1 MKLAKRVLKYL
12 KPYKGRLSLAILSM
26 ILYSA
31 LTVLFFDQFQE
42 LIDTIIRGLEEGNA
56 TLDELNWILIGVFF
70 IFLLRGIAQYG
81 KKYLTSYVSQNAIK
95 DLRADLYGHLH
106 SLSLEFYAENKTGE
120 IMSRATNDVGILQGA
135 IASGAIGVFSKVFTL
150 VGGIGKLLYDSWKLT
165 LVSFILFPVIGYIID
180 LFSKKIKKVSKRAQ
194 VKIANVSDVL
204 QETISGIRVVKSFGR
219 EEYEYERFQEENYAN
234 FRANLKSSQLK
245 ATLTPATEFL
255 ASLSFIVVLWY
266 GGREVVAGSMSPG
279 QLIGF
284 FSLLLY
290 ITNPLKSITR
300 LVGTIQKSLAA
311 AERIFEVIDEQPSIQ
326 DKKNAQELESVEGK
340 IELENVSF
348 SYDEDELALDDINL
362 VAEQDQM
369 VALVGHS
376 GAGKSTLVNLI
387 PRFYDPD
394 EGSIYING
402 TNIKEFKVGSL
413 RDKMGIVPQETV
425 LFSGTIEDN
434 ILYGDLDASR
444 EEVIKAAQAAN
455 AHDFILGF
463 EDGYETKIGERGA
476 GLSGG
481 QKQRIAIARAILK
494 NPEVLILDEAT
505 SSLDTESEAL
515 VQEALERLMED
526 RTTFVIAHRLSTV
539 LNADRIVVLED
550 GRIVERGTH
559 EELLEQ
565 GGVYSDLYEVQLKGN
580 KDS

>member
-1 MKLAKRVLKYL
+1 MKLIKRVLKYL
-12 KPYKGRLSLAILSM
+12 SPYKGRFILAIISM
-26 ILYSA
+26 IIYSA

-42 LIDTIIRGLEEGNA
+42 LIDTIIRGLEAGEA
-56 TLDELNWILIGVFF
+56 TLDELNIILIGVFF
-70 IFLLRGIAQYG
+70 IFLFRGVAQYG

-95 DLRADLYGHLH
+95 DLRADLYEHLH

-120 IMSRATNDVGILQGA
+120 IMSRATNDIGILQGA

-150 VGGIGKLLYDSWKLT
+150 IGGIGKLFYDSWKLT
-165 LVSFILFPVIGYIID
+165 LISFILFPVIGYIID

-219 EEYEYERFQEENYAN
+219 EEYEYQRFQEENYAN

-290 ITNPLKSITR
+290 ITNPLKSISR

-326 DKKNAQELESVEGK
+326 DKEDAEELQTVEGK
-340 IELENVSF
+340 IELKGVTF
-348 SYDEDELALDDINL
+348 SYDGDELALDNIDL
-362 VAEQDQM
+362 TAEQDQM
-369 VALVGHS
+369 IALVGHS

-394 EGSIYING
+394 QGGVYING
-402 TNIKEFKVGSL
+402 SNIKEFKIDSL
-413 RDKMGIVPQETV
+413 RDKMGIVPQETM

-434 ILYGDLDASR
+434 ILYGDLEASR
-444 EEVIKAAQAAN
+444 TEVIEAAKAAN
-455 AHDFILGF
+455 AHGFITDF
-463 EDGYETKIGERGA
+463 EAGYETEIGERGA

-494 NPEVLILDEAT
+494 DPEVLILDEAT

-515 VQEALERLMED
+515 VQEALERLMAD

-550 GRIVERGTH
+550 GKIVERGTH
-559 EELLEQ
+559 EELLAAE
-565 GGVYSDLYEVQLKGN
+565 GVYRDLYEIQLS
-580 KDS
+580 DE

>member
-12 KPYKGRLSLAILSM
+12 KPYKGRLVLAILSM

-70 IFLLRGIAQYG
+70 IFLFRGIAQYG

-150 VGGIGKLLYDSWKLT
+150 VGGVGKLLYDSWKLT
-165 LVSFILFPVIGYIID
+165 IVSFILFPVIGYIID

-266 GGREVVAGSMSPG
+266 GGREVVAGNMSPG

-326 DKKNAQELESVEGK
+326 DKKDAQELEGVEGK

-362 VAEQDQM
+362 AAEQDQM

-402 TNIKEFKVGSL
+402 TNIKEFKVDSL

-539 LNADRIVVLED
+539 LNADRIVVLEE

-565 GGVYSDLYEVQLKGN
+565 DGVYSDLYEVQIKSS
-580 KDS
+580 DE